1 MTAAAAGEGIIA
13 MRTMNKDK
21 EEMINV
27 VKVCIVFPDLCI
39 TRSDFMLYFYNITH
53 LSIKDY
59 LAVCKKLR
67 SLHRNSKLIESCCQ

>member
-1 MTAAAAGEGIIA
+1 

-59 LAVCKKLR
+59 LAVCKKLW